1 MDYPKRVLLSDGSVG
16 SVSLPKGFSRQ
27 PDRTAATPVRTSGA
41 SMAPTRHPAQA
52 AGAAIESHSKER
64 QMNQAGNMA
73 LRAPQDWIAAASQ
86 AGAAIARS
94 MAARPAA
101 PQAGRQEGAR
111 GQQPKGQDMTREES
125 DQVEALIME
134 WYHWSRGYRPQL
146 GVGRV
151 SAFARGMTS
160 DEAYDDEDVDARLA
174 ATRGE
179 QTELCIDEL
188 PWQQRS
194 AIGVHAGNKAA
205 GARVFSNPRLTP
217 AQQHAAY
224 QEAKAALLPALRRR
238 ALVTAAQVRHAD
250 RAKPCDAR
258 GASA

>member
-1 MDYPKRVLLSDGSVG
+1 
-16 SVSLPKGFSRQ
+16 
-27 PDRTAATPVRTSGA
+27 
-41 SMAPTRHPAQA
+41 
-52 AGAAIESHSKER
+52 
-64 QMNQAGNMA
+64 MNQAGNMA
-73 LRAPQDWIAAASQ
+73 LRAPQDWIGAASQ

-94 MAARPAA
+94 MAARSAV
-101 PQAGRQEGAR
+101 PQAGPQSGAR
-111 GQQPKGQDMTREES
+111 GQQQKGQDMTREES

-160 DEAYDDEDVDARLA
+160 DDTYDDEDVDARLA

-224 QEAKAALLPALRRR
+224 QEAKAALLPLLRRR
-238 ALVTAAQVRHAD
+238 ALVTAPQVRPSV
-250 RAKPCDAR
+250 R
-258 GASA
+258 

>member
-1 MDYPKRVLLSDGSVG
+1 
-16 SVSLPKGFSRQ
+16 
-27 PDRTAATPVRTSGA
+27 
-41 SMAPTRHPAQA
+41 
-52 AGAAIESHSKER
+52 
-64 QMNQAGNMA
+64 MNQAGNMA
-73 LRAPQDWIAAASQ
+73 LRAPQDWVATASQ

-94 MAARPAA
+94 FTARPVAA
-101 PQAGRQEGAR
+101 PQGAR
-111 GQQPKGQDMTREES
+111 RSLHAQNPEGHGMTREES

-146 GVGRV
+146 GVGKV
-151 SAFARGMTS
+151 SAFARGMVS
-160 DEAYDDEDVDARLA
+160 EEAYDDEDVDARLA

-238 ALVTAAQVRHAD
+238 ALVTA
-250 RAKPCDAR
+250 PPAR
-258 GASA
+258 PSIR

>member
-1 MDYPKRVLLSDGSVG
+1 
-16 SVSLPKGFSRQ
+16 
-27 PDRTAATPVRTSGA
+27 
-41 SMAPTRHPAQA
+41 
-52 AGAAIESHSKER
+52 
-64 QMNQAGNMA
+64 MNQAGNMA

-94 MAARPAA
+94 MVARSAA
-101 PQAGRQEGAR
+101 PQAGRQDGAR
-111 GQQPKGQDMTREES
+111 GQQQKGQDMTREES
-125 DQVEALIME
+125 DQVEGLIME

-160 DEAYDDEDVDARLA
+160 DEAHDDEDVDARLA
-174 ATRGE
+174 AARGE

-217 AQQHAAY
+217 AQQHATY

-238 ALVTAAQVRHAD
+238 ALVTAPQVR
-250 RAKPCDAR
+250 PCSR
-258 GASA
+258 